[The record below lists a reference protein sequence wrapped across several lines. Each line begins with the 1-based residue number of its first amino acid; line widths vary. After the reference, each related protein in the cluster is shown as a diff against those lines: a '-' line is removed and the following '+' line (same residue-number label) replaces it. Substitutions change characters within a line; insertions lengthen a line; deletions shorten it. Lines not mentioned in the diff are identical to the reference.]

1 MIYFL
6 RTLLSII
13 LVIHLTTLYGQKET
27 IELSLGMNSTS
38 EIHTASQNQES
49 FTSARSLL
57 DTQIE
62 VLFQMR
68 SMRLKFFSNIGFI
81 AGSSISER
89 IGDLYLASSIDAQN
103 AIRMQNLWLG
113 AENKAETIEIRIG
126 NQAVDDMFIV
136 SDRSNYFI
144 HGAAAYVFTFSM
156 NAPQWPV
163 ASLGF
168 YSRVQLNP
176 YEKIHFGVYGSDPN
190 VTNESIK
197 SNKFSIRTSYEGALK
212 IIEWE
217 KSKGNNLLK
226 LGFFSDNNRFGF
238 SPVSESSLNALYA
251 VKEGILSSNQSQT
264 KISYHL
270 AASKAL
276 DAKTAPIIYDLRAG
290 LFFKPLNWRNE
301 MTFALGYFY
310 PRINTKQLEQ
320 FNLISESFGE
330 LSAKY
335 PLSSKAT
342 IQVSAQY
349 IEGAGALNGY
359 NSDPSILGVF
369 RLHLS
374 L

>member
-1 MIYFL
+1 M
-6 RTLLSII
+6 RTLLSFL

-27 IELSLGMNSTS
+27 IELSLGANSTS
-38 EIHTASQNQES
+38 EIHTALQNQES
-49 FTSARSLL
+49 FTTARSLV

-62 VLFQMR
+62 VLFLMR

-81 AGSSISER
+81 SGSSISER

-113 AENKAETIEIRIG
+113 LENKEETFEIRIG
-126 NQAVDDMFIV
+126 NQAVDDMFMV

-144 HGAAAYVFTFSM
+144 HGAAAYVLTFSM

-190 VTNESIK
+190 VTDVSIK
-197 SNKFSIRTSYEGALK
+197 SNNFSIRTSYEGALK

-217 KSKGNNLLK
+217 KSKGNDLLK

-238 SPVSESSLNALYA
+238 SPVSESSLNAIYA
-251 VKEGILSSNQSQT
+251 VKEGILSFNQSQT

-290 LFFKPLNWRNE
+290 LFFEPLNWRNE

>member
-1 MIYFL
+1 
-6 RTLLSII
+6 
-13 LVIHLTTLYGQKET
+13 
-27 IELSLGMNSTS
+27 
-38 EIHTASQNQES
+38 
-49 FTSARSLL
+49 
-57 DTQIE
+57 
-62 VLFQMR
+62 
-68 SMRLKFFSNIGFI
+68 
-81 AGSSISER
+81 
-89 IGDLYLASSIDAQN
+89 
-103 AIRMQNLWLG
+103 MQNLWLG
-113 AENKAETIEIRIG
+113 LENKEETFEIRIG
-126 NQAVDDMFIV
+126 NQAVDDMFMV

-144 HGAAAYVFTFSM
+144 HGAAAYVLTFSM

-190 VTNESIK
+190 VTDESIK

-217 KSKGNNLLK
+217 KSKGNDLLK

-238 SPVSESSLNALYA
+238 SPVSESSLNAIYA
-251 VKEGILSSNQSQT
+251 VKEGILSFNQSQT

-290 LFFKPLNWRNE
+290 LFFEPLNWRNE

-320 FNLISESFGE
+320 FNLISESFIE

-369 RLHLS
+369 RLHIS